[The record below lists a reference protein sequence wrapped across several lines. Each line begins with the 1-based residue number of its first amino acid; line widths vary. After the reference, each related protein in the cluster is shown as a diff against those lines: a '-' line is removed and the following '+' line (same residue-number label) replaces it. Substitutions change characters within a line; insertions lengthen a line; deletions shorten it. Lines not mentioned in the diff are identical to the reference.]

1 MKQSKVQAYL
11 LRVDKLSGVV
21 YKGYLA
27 EVDNTLE
34 AEQGYVNYDEP
45 HGLITVLSIT
55 DEIDVIANDE
65 GKLKNY
71 PINRFV
77 VDDMGGVYDMLVGN
91 LMCVRHNSEG
101 EFTSIREEDIPVIE
115 KHLVS
120 IMPDNLTEYKE
131 AE

>member
-1 MKQSKVQAYL
+1 MKQEKIQAYL
-11 LRVDKLSGVV
+11 LRENKLSGEV

-27 EVDNTLE
+27 AVDNTLE
-34 AEQGYVNYDEP
+34 AEQSYVNYDAP
-45 HGLITVLSIT
+45 HGVITVLSIT

-115 KHLVS
+115 KHLVA

>member
-1 MKQSKVQAYL
+1 MKQEKIQAYL
-11 LRVDKLSGVV
+11 LRVNKLSGVV

-27 EVDNTLE
+27 EVDNILE
-34 AEQGYVNYDEP
+34 AEQKYVNYDEP

>member
-1 MKQSKVQAYL
+1 MKQEKIQAYL
-11 LRVDKLSGVV
+11 LRVNKLSGVV

-27 EVDNTLE
+27 EVDNTLD
-34 AEQGYVNYDEP
+34 AEQRYVNYDEP
-45 HGLITVLSIT
+45 RGLITVLSIT

-101 EFTSIREEDIPVIE
+101 EFTSIKEDDIPIIE
-115 KHLVS
+115 SHL
-120 IMPDNLTEYKE
+120 IPLMPDKMIDYEE